1 VGVNWKWL
9 CEKVCKVVGALAP
22 SNNKLLLLDAIS
34 YPVVTHVYAL
44 GTFGFDS
51 V

>member
-1 VGVNWKWL
+1 
-9 CEKVCKVVGALAP
+9 
-22 SNNKLLLLDAIS
+22 LLLLDAIS